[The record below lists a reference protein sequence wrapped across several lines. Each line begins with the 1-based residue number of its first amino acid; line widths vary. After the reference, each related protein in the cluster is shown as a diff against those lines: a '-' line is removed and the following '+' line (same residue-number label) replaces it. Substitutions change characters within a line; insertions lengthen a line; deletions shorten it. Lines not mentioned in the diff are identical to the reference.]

1 MTTIAGPSSH
11 TPAGPSTH
19 PPGPSTHTPAALAA
33 RLRALAAPVDEAR
46 VRAEVAAYL
55 DTAYPDLAALT
66 GTPPPPAE
74 KKHRRGGGGSYSSR
88 PSRPGTPVPPTP
100 AARRTLDEDMAHW
113 AAAGRSASD
122 ALAAAEA
129 ALPQALGAARAA
141 LAALQGAAQ
150 DAALAR
156 YRLSDES
163 AALLAQLSSAAP
175 LEDDEG
181 PRGATLLE
189 QVEGM
194 QDGLGRTRAA
204 LAWSRVLERIL
215 LLRDAVLDPAHH
227 APSAL
232 AALPHYRALSDAI
245 AHVEKTLPPGLA
257 LLSTLA
263 EVRADAWAGLK
274 RALSDTLLAAA
285 EPLGWPRRVDYP
297 AVPADKRRAFERAY
311 TELLHLQAEGERLHA
326 TLPSP
331 PDWTRGDGLY
341 PVQALTEPITLRF
354 KYHFQ
359 GSRSTN
365 RVDKPEWAF
374 ANIQDA
380 VYEHA
385 GFIADYLQP
394 LTARAYPAVEVKSE
408 LTMLL
413 FPTLLAFL
421 RTRIPHLLTHPALL
435 AHTVY
440 QTVMFDDAVRENGFE
455 LARTSVYAGAEAEWE
470 GLAGVILREHDWFE
484 QWLEGERKF
493 AETSLNDIISAP
505 TAWTIADAD
514 ADDDDTDDTDALPST
529 ESARQVR
536 ALIEG
541 ITDRYAP
548 LPAQEY
554 RVAFLRTI
562 QLPTLAAYHSRVAGS
577 LDAFET
583 LSSAFVRAVPGAL
596 GARPT
601 PDSRVTAGTAGLER
615 LIKAHV
621 SAEFLAAALRSWS
634 NDVLFA
640 EMSADLAG
648 DDAAPSVWDPT
659 LQRYADL
666 RARAEDMMVRLIT
679 SEVESDL
686 KQHLT
691 RRWDVGADGAS
702 DDAGPDASLVAAL
715 AGYSGLLAAL
725 VRVLPRTAAARV
737 YRRVSAHL
745 VNHIAQR
752 AVYAGW
758 SKFTAAGGRALLSE
772 VDDWRQA
779 AAVGVVR
786 ASPPIPA
793 DAPWARL
800 HEMAAVLALPSESEA
815 ADADTPTFAQA
826 MAAAW
831 SGGAAL
837 DSLRERT
844 GVHELSGDELQAVLR
859 RRLECWR

>member
-1 MTTIAGPSSH
+1 MTTIAGPS
-11 TPAGPSTH
+11 TPSSAHAT
-19 PPGPSTHTPAALAA
+19 TPAALSA
-33 RLRALAAPVDEAR
+33 RIRSLAAPVYTSR
-46 VRAEVAAYL
+46 VEAEVKAYL
-55 DTAYPDLAALT
+55 DAAYPDLASLT
-66 GTPPPPAE
+66 GAAPAQVE
-74 KKHRRGGGGSYSSR
+74 KKHRRGGGGSYSASSSR
-88 PSRPGTPVPPTP
+88 PSTPVQ
-100 AARRTLDEDMAHW
+100 AAKKRTLDEDIAHW
-113 AAAGRSASD
+113 TSAAASAGQR
-122 ALAAAEA
+122 LADAEA
-129 ALPQALGAARAA
+129 ALPGAIGQARAA
-141 LAALQGAAQ
+141 LESLQTAAQ
-150 DAALAR
+150 DLALER
-156 YRLSDES
+156 YRQSDES
-163 AALLAQLSSAAP
+163 AALLAQLSSSAP
-175 LEDDEG
+175 LDDDEEG
-181 PRGATLLE
+181 GERAPTLLE

-194 QDGLGRTRAA
+194 EAGLGRTRAA

-215 LLRDAVLDPAHH
+215 RLRDAVLDPAHH
-227 APSAL
+227 TPSAL

-245 AHVEKTLPPGLA
+245 VAVEKVLPPGMA
-257 LLSTLA
+257 LLGTLA
-263 EVRADAWAGLK
+263 DVRADAWAQLK
-274 RALSDTLLAAA
+274 RVLSDTLLAAA
-285 EPLGWPRRVDYP
+285 EPLGWPRRVDY
-297 AVPADKRRAFERAY
+297 ASVPADKRRAFERAY
-311 TELLHLQAEGERLHA
+311 SELLHLQAEGESLHA
-326 TLPSP
+326 TLERSPS
-331 PDWTRGDGLY
+331 WTSGDGLY
-341 PVQALTEPITLRF
+341 PIQALTEPITLRF

-394 LTARAYPAVEVKSE
+394 LTAREYPKVDVTCE

-421 RTRIPHLLTHPALL
+421 RTRIPHLLSHPALL

-505 TAWTIADAD
+505 NAWAIAVDED
-514 ADDDDTDDTDALPST
+514 EDEDDGEAALPST
-529 ESARQVR
+529 ESARKVK

-562 QLPTLAAYHSRVAGS
+562 QLPTLAAYHSRLDGS
-577 LDAFET
+577 LNAFET

-596 GARPT
+596 GGARPT
-601 PDSRVTAGTAGLER
+601 PDSRVTVGTAGLER

-621 SAEFLAAALRSWS
+621 SAEYLVAALRSWS

-648 DDAAPSVWDPT
+648 DAAAPSVWDPT
-659 LQRYADL
+659 AQRYSDL

-691 RRWDVGADGAS
+691 RRWDVGADGALEDS
-702 DDAGPDASLVAAL
+702 GPDSSLVAAL
-715 AGYSGLLAAL
+715 AGYTSLLSAL
-725 VRVLPRTAAARV
+725 RVLPRTPAARV

-772 VDDWRQA
+772 VDDWRHA
-779 AAVGVVR
+779 AAAGVAR
-786 ASPPIPA
+786 ITPPIPT
-793 DAPWARL
+793 DVPWNRL
-800 HEMAAVLALPSESEA
+800 YEMATLLALPSESEA
-815 ADADTPTFAQA
+815 EADTPTFAQA

-844 GVHELSGDELQAVLR
+844 GVHELSEDELQAVLR

>member
-1 MTTIAGPSSH
+1 MTTIAGPSSSQ
-11 TPAGPSTH
+11 T
-19 PPGPSTHTPAALAA
+19 TPAALSAHI
-33 RLRALAAPVDEAR
+33 RSLAAPVDSRSVEE
-46 VRAEVAAYL
+46 EVKAYL
-55 DTAYPDLAALT
+55 DATYPDLSSLT
-66 GTPPPPAE
+66 GAPAPPAE
-74 KKHRRGGGGSYSSR
+74 KKHRRGGGGSYSASSSR
-88 PSRPGTPVPPTP
+88 PATPVQTK
-100 AARRTLDEDMAHW
+100 RRTLEEDIAHW
-113 AAAGRSASD
+113 SSAATSASSR
-122 ALAAAEA
+122 LAEAEA
-129 ALPQALGAARAA
+129 ALPAAISQARGA
-141 LAALQGAAQ
+141 LSSLQGAAQ
-150 DAALAR
+150 DLALER

-163 AALLAQLSSAAP
+163 AALLAQLSSSAP
-175 LEDDEG
+175 LDDEDEGAARG
-181 PRGATLLE
+181 PTLLE
-189 QVEGM
+189 QVESM
-194 QDGLGRTRAA
+194 EAGLGRTRAA

-215 LLRDAVLDPAHH
+215 RLRYVLGSNLLLTPSDAVLDPANHT
-227 APSAL
+227 PSAL

-245 AHVEKTLPPGLA
+245 AAVEKVLPPGLA
-257 LLSTLA
+257 LVATLA
-263 EVRADAWAGLK
+263 DVRADAWAQLK
-274 RALSDTLLAAA
+274 RVLSDTLLAAA
-285 EPLGWPRRVDYP
+285 EPLGWPRRVDY
-297 AVPADKRRAFERAY
+297 ASVPADKRRAFERAY
-311 TELLHLQAEGERLHA
+311 SELLHLQAEGESLHA
-326 TLPSP
+326 TLERPPS
-331 PDWTRGDGLY
+331 WTNGDGLY
-341 PVQALTEPITLRF
+341 PIQALTEPITLRF

-385 GFIADYLQP
+385 FFIADYLQP
-394 LTARAYPAVEVKSE
+394 LTAREFPKVDVTAE

-421 RTRIPHLLTHPALL
+421 RTRIPHLLSHPALL

-505 TAWTIADAD
+505 NAWAIAV
-514 ADDDDTDDTDALPST
+514 DDDDEEDDGEAALPST
-529 ESARQVR
+529 ESARQVK

-562 QLPTLAAYHSRVAGS
+562 QLPTLAAYHSRLDGS
-577 LDAFET
+577 LNAFET

-621 SAEFLAAALRSWS
+621 SAEYLVAALRSWS

-648 DDAAPSVWDPT
+648 DTAAPSVWDPT
-659 LQRYADL
+659 AQRYADL

-691 RRWDVGADGAS
+691 RRWDVGADGAPA
-702 DDAGPDASLVAAL
+702 DTGPDASLVAAL
-715 AGYSGLLAAL
+715 AGYTSLLSAL
-725 VRVLPRTAAARV
+725 RVLPRTPAARV

-758 SKFTAAGGRALLSE
+758 SKFTAAGGRVLLSE
-772 VDDWRQA
+772 VDDWRH
-779 AAVGVVR
+779 AAVAGVAR
-786 ASPPIPA
+786 ITPPILT
-793 DAPWARL
+793 DAPWNRL
-800 HEMAAVLALPSESEA
+800 HEMAVLLALPSESEA
-815 ADADTPTFAQA
+815 EADTPTFAQA

-831 SGGAAL
+831 SGGVAL

-844 GVHELSGDELQAVLR
+844 GVHELSEDELQAVLR

>member
-11 TPAGPSTH
+11 T
-19 PPGPSTHTPAALAA
+19 TPAALSAHI
-33 RLRALAAPVDEAR
+33 RALAAPVDEKR
-46 VRAEVAAYL
+46 VRDEVKAYL
-55 DTAYPDLAALT
+55 DAAYPDLASLT
-66 GTPPPPAE
+66 GV
-74 KKHRRGGGGSYSSR
+74 
-88 PSRPGTPVPPTP
+88 PGP
-100 AARRTLDEDMAHW
+100 RRTLEEDMAHW
-113 AAAGRSASD
+113 AWAAEGAATR
-122 ALAAAEA
+122 LADAEA
-129 ALPQALGAARAA
+129 ALPGAIEAARTA
-141 LAALQGAAQ
+141 LTALQANAQ
-150 DAALAR
+150 DLALER

-163 AALLAQLSSAAP
+163 AALLARLSSAAP
-175 LEDDEG
+175 LADDEG
-181 PRGATLLE
+181 DGAARPPTLLE
-189 QVEGM
+189 QVEDA
-194 QDGLGRTRAA
+194 QAGLGRTRAA
-204 LAWSRVLERIL
+204 LAWSRVLERVL
-215 LLRDAVLDPAHH
+215 RLRDAVLDPANHT
-227 APSAL
+227 PSAL
-232 AALPHYRALSDAI
+232 AALPHYRALSAAI
-245 AHVEKTLPPGLA
+245 AALEKVLPPGLS
-257 LLSTLA
+257 LLGTLA
-263 EVRADAWAGLK
+263 DVRADAWAQLK
-274 RALSDTLLAAA
+274 RVLSDALLSAA
-285 EPLGWPRRVDYP
+285 EPLGWPRRVEYA

-311 TELLHLQAEGERLHA
+311 TELLHFQAEGESLHA
-326 TLPSP
+326 TPDKLPS
-331 PDWTRGDGLY
+331 WTSGDGLY
-341 PVQALTEPITLRF
+341 PIQALTEPITLRF

-394 LTARAYPAVEVKSE
+394 LTARGGYPAVDVKCE

-421 RTRIPHLLTHPALL
+421 RTRIPHLLSHPALL

-440 QTVMFDDAVRENGFE
+440 QTVMFDDAVREGGFE

-470 GLAGVILREHDWFE
+470 GLAGVVLREHDWFE

-493 AETSLNDIISAP
+493 AESSLNTIISAP
-505 TAWTIADAD
+505 NAWNIATDDDDGEDAD
-514 ADDDDTDDTDALPST
+514 AALPST
-529 ESARQVR
+529 ESSRQVK
-536 ALIEG
+536 AMIEG

-562 QLPTLAAYHSRVAGS
+562 QLPTLAAYYSRVSGS

-621 SAEFLAAALRSWS
+621 SAEYLVAALRSWS

-659 LQRYADL
+659 AQRYTDL

-679 SEVESDL
+679 SEVEADL

-691 RRWDVGADGAS
+691 RRWDVGADGAAPE
-702 DDAGPDASLVAAL
+702 DAGPDASLVAAL
-715 AGYSGLLAAL
+715 AGYTSLLSGL
-725 VRVLPRTAAARV
+725 RVLPRTPAARV

-758 SKFTAAGGRALLSE
+758 SKFTAAGGRVLSSE
-772 VDDWRQA
+772 VDDWRHA
-779 AAVGVVR
+779 AAAGVAR
-786 ASPPIPA
+786 IAPPIPT
-793 DAPWARL
+793 DGPWIRL
-800 HEMAAVLALPSESEA
+800 QEMATLLALPSEAEA
-815 ADADTPTFAQA
+815 EADTPTFAQA

-837 DSLRERT
+837 DSLRERA
-844 GVHELSGDELQAVLR
+844 GVHELTQDELQAVLR
-859 RRLECWR
+859 RRIECWR